1 MCTTKESIQH
11 ARGFLFVENV
21 GCWWEAKKE
30 EVDIGG
36 GWFLECCNT
45 LVSSAPAAAALA
57 HMAHFHM
64 AHVHMAH
71 IWHIYGTYACSQKNT
86 LRTLQHRLSTVE
98 VSEPMEMCTLGC
110 TLYCTCVHVY
120 MCTCANVHIRMNMS
134 AQRPLAPTRWSKLRI
149 KIWMITKR

>member
-1 MCTTKESIQH
+1 MCKTKVSIQQ

-64 AHVHMAH
+64 AHIQIAHFIYGTCPYIAHIHIAHFH
-71 IWHIYGTYACSQKNT
+71 IWHMLIYGTYACSQKNT

-98 VSEPMEMCTLGC
+98 VSEPMKMCTLGC
-110 TLYCTCVHVY
+110 TLYCTCVHVQ
-120 MCTCANVHIRMNMS
+120 MCTLGYTWVRS
-134 AQRPLAPTRWSKLRI
+134 AP
-149 KIWMITKR
+149 